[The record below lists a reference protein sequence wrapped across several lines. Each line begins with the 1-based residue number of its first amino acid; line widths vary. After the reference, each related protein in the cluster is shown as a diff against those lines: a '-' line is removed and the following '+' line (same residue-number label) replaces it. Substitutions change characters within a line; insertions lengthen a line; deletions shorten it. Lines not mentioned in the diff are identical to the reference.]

1 MVDHL
6 SLVCAEKQ
14 KLLLRH
20 DAYSELIGKEFD
32 TIYVFQRSGILFYIH
47 VPPFKSYILKFVW
60 DHSSARMLEFTNNDR
75 ATRKIVD
82 SIQDRR

>member
-6 SLVCAEKQ
+6 SCVCAEKQ

-47 VPPFKSYILKFVW
+47 VPPFKSYILFLYGIIVV
-60 DHSSARMLEFTNNDR
+60 R
-75 ATRKIVD
+75 AD
-82 SIQDRR
+82 A